1 MSERDEIM
9 STLVKAVDTTN
20 TPDFNT
26 GTVSNPTEN
35 TVLRL
40 MEYNDRTNAAIDSLI
55 NLKIQIAD
63 EINQLEKENHQMVL
77 KQRYLHCKKFE
88 QIAVDT
94 NYDYSWIIKLHGR
107 ALKDFEC
114 TFPEKFK
121 ESPKSH

>member
-40 MEYNDRTNAAIDSLI
+40 MEYNDRTNSHIDSLI

-88 QIAVDT
+88 EIAVEQGYAYRHIT
-94 NYDYSWIIKLHGR
+94 RLHGE
-107 ALKDFEC
+107 ALQEFERM
-114 TFPEKFK
+114 FK
-121 ESPKSH
+121 HVLLCP